1 MHLQNLLSTF
11 HEPSAHLHLS
21 HKHISASFKVRTILY
36 LHFPRTVNHLCPAR
50 STALYS
56 IMLQSSCAK
65 KKKSPSRKKPQFQPF
80 VLELVPYNNISHQS
94 IWTERYTCKKKNWSK
109 YTRLPFIISCVQEQ
123 KFTSLIKERKKEKKN
138 ALTIRIKSLS
148 WEMLTLKLAASFS
161 PVVVWTFT
169 SLEHYSLSD
178 VLEAQPPDT
187 RCLIQFPFI
196 SMGPPLGMSRL
207 IRPAVLAALLITSIH
222 L

>member
-21 HKHISASFKVRTILY
+21 HKHISASFKVQTILY

-94 IWTERYTCKKKNWSK
+94 VWTERYTCKKKLIK
-109 YTRLPFIISCVQEQ
+109 IYTSPFHYILCTGTKVYIINQG
-123 KFTSLIKERKKEKKN
+123 KKERKKKMH
-138 ALTIRIKSLS
+138 
-148 WEMLTLKLAASFS
+148 W
-161 PVVVWTFT
+161 P
-169 SLEHYSLSD
+169 LELN
-178 VLEAQPPDT
+178 P
-187 RCLIQFPFI
+187 
-196 SMGPPLGMSRL
+196 
-207 IRPAVLAALLITSIH
+207 
-222 L
+222 

>member
-21 HKHISASFKVRTILY
+21 HKHISASFKVQTILY

-65 KKKSPSRKKPQFQPF
+65 KKKKVLQEKSLNFSPLCWSWSLITIFPISRYELSATHAKK
-80 VLELVPYNNISHQS
+80 
-94 IWTERYTCKKKNWSK
+94 TWSK